1 MAGNVVDMLRKI
13 REGTLAARQI
23 PVDQRR
29 LCVAYLRLEG
39 YTQEEIAEIFKV
51 SRQTIIR
58 DQKANRREAAR
69 LVDEINVKSIAGEH
83 ITAARHFIAKAIRDK
98 DYALA
103 WRINRELIAD
113 LQSLG
118 YLPRSP
124 EEHRIQIGT
133 FVDLVEMAAKHVE
146 AEAIETKAH
155 NGKELPPAPDSSS
168 REAYQCPGTGF
179 QVTLPKSHP

>member
-1 MAGNVVDMLRKI
+1 MDAQKAGNVVDLPTKI
-13 REGTLAARQI
+13 REGRLAARQV

-29 LCVAYLRLEG
+29 ICVAYLSLEG

-58 DQKANRREAAR
+58 DQKANRREAAK
-69 LVDEINVKSIAGEH
+69 LVDEIDVKSMAGEH
-83 ITAARHFIAKAIRDK
+83 IAVARHFAAKAIRDK
-98 DYALA
+98 DYGLA
-103 WRINRELIAD
+103 WKIHRELIAD

-133 FVDLVEMAAKHVE
+133 FVDLVELAAKNVN
-146 AEAIETKAH
+146 ADVLETESDERK
-155 NGKELPPAPDSSS
+155 LPPDEDSDSGNTPS
-168 REAYQCPGTGF
+168 
-179 QVTLPKSHP
+179 